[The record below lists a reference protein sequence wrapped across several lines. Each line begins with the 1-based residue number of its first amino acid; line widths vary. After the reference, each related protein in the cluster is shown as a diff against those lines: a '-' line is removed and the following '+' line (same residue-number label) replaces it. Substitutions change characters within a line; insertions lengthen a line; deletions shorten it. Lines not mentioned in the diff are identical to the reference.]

1 MDVVVGY
8 ESALAFWRTVGPSL
22 LGDGKARR
30 NATLR
35 AQKALAAEGRPRLE
49 GGNRRPAGCTL
60 PVHVLVGRDAMRV
73 RTKSVASS
81 VCSSLPQRS
90 VVDAGTGFLICS
102 PEFVFLQMAA
112 SLTLVQLVQ
121 LGFELCGTYSLAE
134 NGPARTRRAPLT
146 AVAKLKAFVEANQ
159 NVPGR
164 VKALRALRYCMDGSA
179 SPMETTLVLLLCLP
193 YGLGGYGI
201 ERPFLNYRIDA
212 PLGMR
217 KATDRSYCKADLCW
231 PKAKLCVEYD
241 SKEYHLEPE
250 RQESDSRRRNT
261 LVALGFTMMVVSWG
275 QIADSGA
282 FNRLAQQIAR
292 KTGKR
297 LRYKDP
303 GFTRKHLALRD
314 ELLDPLRPPC

>member
-60 PVHVLVGRDAMRV
+60 PVHVLVGRDTVRV

-112 SLTLVQLVQ
+112 SLTLVQLIQ

-179 SPMETTLVLLLCLP
+179 PP
-193 YGLGGYGI
+193 PHGNNA
-201 ERPFLNYRIDA
+201 R
-212 PLGMR
+212 
-217 KATDRSYCKADLCW
+217 
-231 PKAKLCVEYD
+231 
-241 SKEYHLEPE
+241 
-250 RQESDSRRRNT
+250 
-261 LVALGFTMMVVSWG
+261 LVALFAIRFGRVRHRETFP
-275 QIADSGA
+275 QLPHRCASGHEEGDGPIVLQG
-282 FNRLAQQIAR
+282 RPMLAESQAVR
-292 KTGKR
+292 
-297 LRYKDP
+297 
-303 GFTRKHLALRD
+303 
-314 ELLDPLRPPC
+314 